1 MSRYFSYL
9 QTAATIIEKYNG
21 VVPFAIFIKQF
32 FAAEKKYGSKDR
44 KQVSNI
50 CYNYYRIGFI
60 AKKYITTQAIINA
73 SFLCETTATDFLLT
87 VAPNLIKNI
96 NLPVNKKLLF
106 LNPSFS
112 VNDITAC
119 IPLLSKELNVQNYL
133 QSFFIQPSTFV
144 RIRPLYKN
152 KVVTT
157 LQKANINHQL
167 LAGNCI
173 QIQTTTNIADICIID
188 KEVVIQDCNSQSV
201 FDNLATFLP
210 ATTNEIKVWD
220 CCAASGGKSILL
232 HDILSNKIQ
241 LTVSDIRASILAN
254 LKKRF
259 LNAGIKNYKS
269 FVADISNNSANLPVE
284 KYDIIVCDVPCS
296 GSGTWSRTPEQLSF
310 FNNEKIEYYSQL
322 QKKIT
327 SVVIPF
333 LKPNGILVYITCSVF
348 EKENEAQIDYLVQ
361 QHQLTLLHSQLL
373 QGANKK
379 ADSMYVAIL
388 TP

>member
-9 QTAATIIEKYNG
+9 QTVTTIIEKYNG
-21 VVPFAIFIKQF
+21 NMPFAIFIKQF

-44 KQVSNI
+44 KQISNI
-50 CYNYYRIGFI
+50 CYHYYRIGFI
-60 AKKYITTQAIINA
+60 AKKYTTTQAIINA
-73 SFLCETTATDFLLT
+73 SFLCETTATDFLST
-87 VAPNLIKNI
+87 VAPNMAPNI
-96 NLPVNKKLLF
+96 EQPIHKKLLL
-106 LNPSFS
+106 LNPNFTL
-112 VNDITAC
+112 NDIAAC
-119 IPLLSKELNVQNYL
+119 IPLLSKSLDVQAYL

-152 KVVTT
+152 KVVTA
-157 LQKANINHQL
+157 LQKASINYQL
-167 LAGNCI
+167 IASNCI
-173 QIQTTTNIADICIID
+173 QVPTTTNIADVCIID
-188 KEVVIQDCNSQSV
+188 KEVVIQDYHSQSV

-210 ATTNEIKVWD
+210 IANNNINVWD

-232 HDILSNKIQ
+232 HDILPHKIQ
-241 LTVSDIRASILAN
+241 LTVSDIRPSIISN

-259 LNAGIKNYKS
+259 AAAGIKNYKS
-269 FVADISNNSANLPVE
+269 FVADISNNSTNLPAE

-310 FNNEKIEYYSQL
+310 FNNEQIEYYSQL

-327 SVVIPF
+327 AAVIPF
-333 LKPNGILVYITCSVF
+333 LKQNGLLVYITCSVF